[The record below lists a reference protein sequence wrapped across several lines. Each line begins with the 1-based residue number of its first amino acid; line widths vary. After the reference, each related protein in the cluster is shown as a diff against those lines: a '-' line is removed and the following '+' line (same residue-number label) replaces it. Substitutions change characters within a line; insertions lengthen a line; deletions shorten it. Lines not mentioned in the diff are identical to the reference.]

1 MRYVP
6 VTGTKEEVKIMNENK
21 DKIYDDADS
30 RKNYI
35 KKIYCL
41 NLKDIVKRR

>member
-1 MRYVP
+1 MKMRYVP

-30 RKNYI
+30 RK
-35 KKIYCL
+35 KIYCL